1 VGDRAGQPHRA
12 APLRLADVREIDLA
26 LLRAGRLTEGA
37 EQIERVAPDDPRAR
51 TLYRDYIRDEV
62 LGPVGFPTDDEAL
75 AGEAPPADLVPP
87 TGALLLVSEDRDS
100 LAIGGVRD
108 LDTPVAEVKSMYVAP
123 SARGRGLGRRL
134 LERLE
139 EIAAAHG
146 CRAVRLD
153 SASHM
158 GPAIALYR
166 RLGYREIPAYNDGPI
181 ADHWFER
188 ELS

>member
-1 VGDRAGQPHRA
+1 
-12 APLRLADVREIDLA
+12 
-26 LLRAGRLTEGA
+26 
-37 EQIERVAPDDPRAR
+37 
-51 TLYRDYIRDEV
+51 
-62 LGPVGFPTDDEAL
+62 
-75 AGEAPPADLVPP
+75 
-87 TGALLLVSEDRDS
+87 
-100 LAIGGVRD
+100 
-108 LDTPVAEVKSMYVAP
+108 MYVAP
-123 SARGRGLGRRL
+123 AARGRGLGRRL

-139 EIAAAHG
+139 EIATAHG

-153 SASHM
+153 SATHM

>member
-1 VGDRAGQPHRA
+1 
-12 APLRLADVREIDLA
+12 
-26 LLRAGRLTEGA
+26 
-37 EQIERVAPDDPRAR
+37 
-51 TLYRDYIRDEV
+51 
-62 LGPVGFPTDDEAL
+62 
-75 AGEAPPADLVPP
+75 
-87 TGALLLVSEDRDS
+87 
-100 LAIGGVRD
+100 
-108 LDTPVAEVKSMYVAP
+108 MYVAP
-123 SARGRGLGRRL
+123 AARGRGLGRRL

-166 RLGYREIPAYNDGPI
+166 RLGYREIAPYNDGPI

-188 ELS
+188 DLSRRRSPGL